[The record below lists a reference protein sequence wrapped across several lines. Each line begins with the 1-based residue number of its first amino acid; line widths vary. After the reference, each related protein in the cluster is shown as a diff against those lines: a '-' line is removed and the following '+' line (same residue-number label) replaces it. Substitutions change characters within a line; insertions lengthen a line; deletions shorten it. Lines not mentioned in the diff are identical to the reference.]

1 MQSQHLARILEAL
14 PPGTEVK
21 ARGSDG
27 IITRSILRVEV
38 AQGERG
44 LEVTIITV
52 GDAK

>member
-21 ARGSDG
+21 ARGSGG
-27 IITRSILRVEV
+27 IITRSILKVEV

-44 LEVTIITV
+44 LEVTVVTA
-52 GDAK
+52 GDAR